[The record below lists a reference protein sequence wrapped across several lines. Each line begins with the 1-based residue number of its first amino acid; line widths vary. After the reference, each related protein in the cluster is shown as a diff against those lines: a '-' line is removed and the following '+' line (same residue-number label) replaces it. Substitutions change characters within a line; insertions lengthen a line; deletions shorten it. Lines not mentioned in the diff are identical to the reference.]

1 MLNQWLALMG
11 ITSALAENE
20 YSSGGGQTAVKVGGG
35 GFCYLWY
42 LFHLVL
48 GARYQLVH
56 CPVSC
61 SSCNIHLFYFTLL
74 CFSLSNV
81 FYIFMFI
88 FNNCSPKAKL
98 ILLNNPRDEVEGII
112 QQY

>member
-1 MLNQWLALMG
+1 MLNQWLAPMVM
-11 ITSALAENE
+11 TSALAENE
-20 YSSGGGQTAVKVGGG
+20 YSSGGGQTAVKVGGVG
-35 GFCYLWY
+35 GLLFMV
-42 LFHLVL
+42 FHLVL

-56 CPVSC
+56 CPASC

-88 FNNCSPKAKL
+88 FNNYSPKAKL
-98 ILLNNPRDEVEGII
+98 ILLNNPRDEVEEIV

>member
-1 MLNQWLALMG
+1 MLNQWLAPMVM
-11 ITSALAENE
+11 TSALAENE
-20 YSSGGGQTAVKVGGG
+20 YSSGGGQMV
-35 GFCYLWY
+35 
-42 LFHLVL
+42 FHLVL

-56 CPVSC
+56 CNVSC
-61 SSCNIHLFYFTLL
+61 SSCDIHLFYFTLL

-88 FNNCSPKAKL
+88 FNNHSPKAKL
-98 ILLNNPRDEVEGII
+98 ILSNNPRDEVEGIM

>member
-1 MLNQWLALMG
+1 MLNQWLAPMVM
-11 ITSALAENE
+11 TSALAENE
-20 YSSGGGQTAVKVGGG
+20 YSSGGGQTAVKVGVGEG
-35 GFCYLWY
+35 LLFMV
-42 LFHLVL
+42 FHLVL

-61 SSCNIHLFYFTLL
+61 SSCNIHLLYFTLL

-88 FNNCSPKAKL
+88 FNNHSPKAKL

>member
-1 MLNQWLALMG
+1 MLNQWLAPMVM
-11 ITSALAENE
+11 TSALAENE
-20 YSSGGGQTAVKVGGG
+20 YSSGGGQTAVKVWGGG
-35 GFCYLWY
+35 GLVFFLV
-42 LFHLVL
+42 FHLVL
-48 GARYQLVH
+48 GARCQLVH

-88 FNNCSPKAKL
+88 FNNYSPKAKL
-98 ILLNNPRDEVEGII
+98 ILLNNSSRGLFNNIN
-112 QQY
+112 